1 MAGVIATEVRYR
13 LRARRYDAGRHKQ
26 PQREDGTVAK
36 KSDPGNGL
44 RQLLRVEPGK
54 RLDLAHLDC
63 SATFGREKS
72 KAEDALAANLAR
84 LTDLQERIYA
94 EAKHAVL
101 IVLQGIDAAGKDGT
115 IAAIAGAFNPQGTT
129 VTSFK
134 VPTPEEAA
142 HDFLWRVHAAVP
154 GKRQIGI
161 FNRSHYEQVL
171 IVRVHNLEPEEAW
184 RRHYGEIR
192 DWERML
198 TDEGVTILKF
208 FLAIDKDEQRQRFQE
223 RVDDPTK
230 RWKFAMG
237 DLEERKLWD
246 GYQAAFQEMLT
257 ETSTDYAPWY
267 VIPANR
273 NWLRNL
279 AVSEI
284 VADVIDELNPQYP
297 EPEAGIEGLKVV

>member
-1 MAGVIATEVRYR
+1 MAAKGKSAAFRDLLGVRPGEQVNLA
-13 LRARRYDAGRHKQ
+13 RYDCG
-26 PQREDGTVAK
+26 
-36 KSDPGNGL
+36 
-44 RQLLRVEPGK
+44 
-54 RLDLAHLDC
+54 
-63 SATFGREKS
+63 ATFGRRKDE
-72 KAEDALAANLAR
+72 AEATLAANLAR

-115 IAAIAGAFNPQGTT
+115 IRVIAGAFNPQGTP
-129 VTSFK
+129 VSSFK
-134 VPTPEEAA
+134 VPTPKEAA

-154 GKRQIGI
+154 GKGEIGI

-171 IVRVHNLEPEEAW
+171 IVRVHHLEPEATW

-192 DWERML
+192 DWEQML
-198 TDEGVTILKF
+198 TDAGVTILKF
-208 FLAIDKDEQRQRFQE
+208 FLAIDKDEQRKRFQE
-223 RVDDPTK
+223 RVDDPAK
-230 RWKFAMG
+230 RWKFALG

-246 GYQAAFQEMLT
+246 DYRAAFEEMLT
-257 ETSTDYAPWY
+257 ETSTDYAPWHL
-267 VIPANR
+267 IPANR

-284 VADVIDELNPQYP
+284 VADALEELDPQYP